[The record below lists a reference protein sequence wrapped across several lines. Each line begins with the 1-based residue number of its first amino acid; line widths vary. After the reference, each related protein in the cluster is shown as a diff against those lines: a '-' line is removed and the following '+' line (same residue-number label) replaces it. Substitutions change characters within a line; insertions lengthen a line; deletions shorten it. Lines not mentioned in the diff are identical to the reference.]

1 MKGKIKSHHVLSFLM
16 LAFFLSFTL
25 FTACEKEVEKIVE
38 VPVEVRDTITVT
50 DTVILDIIIVDT
62 INASPNNITQGQTVQ
77 MTVQTTLDP
86 AAGTNL
92 TYAWSADEG
101 TIDHAD
107 SDTINWKAPDSD
119 GAYAVRVTVSDGVYA
134 GTGER
139 MMGVGMYAPTVTP
152 HFVGDV
158 RNGCGCHQSTV
169 DAWALTGHGDAWA
182 GLQESGHPQA
192 FCEPCHSVQDTVPVP
207 GNSGYDDAPIAIFHD
222 VQCEN
227 CHGPA
232 SEHPAFDYEV
242 YDMNT
247 CGKCHD
253 GTHHPY
259 KTEWLMSPH
268 NFDPLTSS
276 HGAAT
281 RSSCEGCHEGVAAAI
296 RLSGDVS
303 QFYGS
308 GAVGRPDTTE
318 QAFRGIVCQ
327 ACHDPHSGDNPGQM
341 RTVDDV
347 PLTTANGESPV
358 IMDGGVGKL
367 CMHCHHARRGPE
379 SQIQNGYAHFGPHAN
394 PQADMMAGKSAYHG
408 VAPGFEWATP
418 SHLLVQNSCKTCH
431 LPTAEYGAGP
441 GGAAATGH
449 EFIAKVE
456 ACEPCHGV
464 ILSFRDIPASGD
476 FDGNGMIEGLQD
488 EVEGLMNLLETAL
501 VDSFA
506 AMGITIP
513 DTDSLLSALGDTT
526 VSTVE
531 MRESGYNFAFVHD
544 DKSLGIHNPDYAVQL
559 LQQSY
564 LYFTGTLPTNAAIVR
579 QNNMVVQNW

>member
-1 MKGKIKSHHVLSFLM
+1 MKGKIKSHHVLAFLM

-38 VPVEVRDTITVT
+38 VPVEVHDTITVT
-50 DTVILDIIIVDT
+50 DTVILEIIIVDT

-77 MTVQTTLDP
+77 MTVTTTLDP

-119 GAYAVRVTVSDGVYA
+119 GAYAIRVTVSDGVYA

-139 MMGVGMYAPTVTP
+139 MMGVGMYAPTATP
-152 HFVGDV
+152 YFVGDV
-158 RNGCGCHQSTV
+158 LNGCACHQTDKV
-169 DAWALTGHGDAWA
+169 DPWALTAHAHAWES
-182 GLQESGHPQA
+182 LQGSGHPA
-192 FCEPCHSVQDTVPVP
+192 SYCEPCHTTQDTVPVP

-222 VQCEN
+222 VQCES

-232 SEHPAFDYEV
+232 SEHAPPSYPTDIDK

-276 HGAAT
+276 HGAAVNPT
-281 RSSCEGCHEGVAAAI
+281 CEGCHEGVAGAI
-296 RLSGDVS
+296 RLSGDLSV
-303 QFYGS
+303 FYGS
-308 GAVGRPDTTE
+308 GSVGRPDTSE
-318 QAFRGIVCQ
+318 VPARGVVC
-327 ACHDPHSGDNPGQM
+327 ATCHDPHSADNPGQM
-341 RTVDDV
+341 RAVDDV
-347 PLTTANGESPV
+347 PLVTANNESP
-358 IMDGGVGKL
+358 IISDGGVGKL

-379 SQIQNGYAHFGPHAN
+379 SQIANGYAHFGPHAN

-408 VAPGFEWATP
+408 VAPGFSWATP

-441 GGAAATGH
+441 GGAASTGH
-449 EFIAKVE
+449 EFLPKVE

-464 ILSFRDIPASGD
+464 ILTFRDIPASGD
-476 FDGNGMIEGLQD
+476 FDGNGTIEGLQD
-488 EVEGLMNLLETAL
+488 EVEGLLHLLEEAL
-501 VDSFA
+501 VADGLDTTGVGT
-506 AMGITIP
+506 MG
-513 DTDSLLSALGDTT
+513 ALGDTLR
-526 VSTVE
+526 STVLQ
-531 MRESGYNFAFVHD
+531 REAGYNLAYVED
-544 DKSLGIHNPDYAVQL
+544 DKSLGVHNPDYAVQL

-564 LYFTGTLPTNAAIVR
+564 LHLTGTLPTNATIVK
-579 QNNMVVQNW
+579 QDNMVVRNW